1 LTIDTLPEVAWPLA
15 PLNFPLAIASL
26 ARVRFEK
33 LSIDKARIMDVT
45 DLINFD
51 NVMFKLHTEKRMFAV
66 TINEDKRI
74 KTGIKFKEK
83 IN

>member
-1 LTIDTLPEVAWPLA
+1 
-15 PLNFPLAIASL
+15 
-26 ARVRFEK
+26 
-33 LSIDKARIMDVT
+33 MDVT